1 MESEKINLGEN
12 TNGYIKLIKNTKGYN
27 WEIKMFKS
35 DNLWTSLASASNWAG
50 FKTKTTVTAKI
61 AKIAMTIRSSIKVKP
76 FFII

>member
-35 DNLWTSLASASNWAG
+35 DNLLEITRIKDDIKMLNDLMVNEFG
-50 FKTKTTVTAKI
+50 
-61 AKIAMTIRSSIKVKP
+61 SIE
-76 FFII
+76 